1 MNNWDYA
8 NRTPTWKDGFNGTD
22 SIVRQIQLK
31 HKGGNQ
37 YSLASHPI
45 DQLDELTES
54 TDEFERIEVN
64 GSKTLQIK
72 ANTYQLEADISWA
85 DLKRGIQAKR
95 IRGIQNA
102 ISM

>member
-37 YSLASHPI
+37 YSLASHQSI
-45 DQLDELTES
+45 
-54 TDEFERIEVN
+54 N
-64 GSKTLQIK
+64 WM
-72 ANTYQLEADISWA
+72 N
-85 DLKRGIQAKR
+85 
-95 IRGIQNA
+95 
-102 ISM
+102 